1 MGIRKKDGKAQGHR
15 EVKLAC
21 AATREAR
28 LAEERWKR
36 FLWLR
41 QSPGPGSLDS
51 RSRDRGY
58 PGPGR
63 RLGRGMSQGFFVS
76 PWSLVFASSFRGEW
90 EG

>member
-1 MGIRKKDGKAQGHR
+1 MGIKKKDGKTQGHR

-28 LAEERWKR
+28 LAEERRKR

-41 QSPGPGSLDS
+41 HSQGPGSLDS

-58 PGPGR
+58 PD
-63 RLGRGMSQGFFVS
+63 QGED
-76 PWSLVFASSFRGEW
+76 WA